1 MCLSHEINATS
12 SVGHDT
18 KFEKQG
24 LQYLFLKRK
33 LFIIVIIK
41 AKSLKTISLDN
52 GNIIRTILQFVLLC
66 CSYFTLQYLKYVVGN
81 SNFQ

>member
-18 KFEKQG
+18 KFKKQG

-41 AKSLKTISLDN
+41 AKSLKTNSLDN
-52 GNIIRTILQFVLLC
+52 GNIIRTILQLFFSAVRTSLFSIL
-66 CSYFTLQYLKYVVGN
+66 N
-81 SNFQ
+81 M

>member
-18 KFEKQG
+18 KFKKQG

-52 GNIIRTILQFVLLC
+52 GNIIRTILQLFFSAVRTSLFSIL
-66 CSYFTLQYLKYVVGN
+66 N
-81 SNFQ
+81 M

>member
-18 KFEKQG
+18 KFKKRG

-52 GNIIRTILQFVLLC
+52 GNIIRTILQLFFSAVRTSLFSIL
-66 CSYFTLQYLKYVVGN
+66 N
-81 SNFQ
+81 M

>member
-12 SVGHDT
+12 SVGHDK
-18 KFEKQG
+18 KFKKRG

-52 GNIIRTILQFVLLC
+52 GNIIRTILQLFFSAVRTSLFSIL
-66 CSYFTLQYLKYVVGN
+66 N
-81 SNFQ
+81 M

>member
-52 GNIIRTILQFVLLC
+52 GNIIRTILQLFFSAVRTSLFSIL
-66 CSYFTLQYLKYVVGN
+66 N
-81 SNFQ
+81 M

>member
-1 MCLSHEINATS
+1 MCPSHEINATS

-18 KFEKQG
+18 KFKKQG

-52 GNIIRTILQFVLLC
+52 GNIIRTILQLFFSAVRTSLFSIL
-66 CSYFTLQYLKYVVGN
+66 N
-81 SNFQ
+81 M